1 MRYEEDV
8 EEGERRWSKPHVST
22 LSLHMLF
29 ELRGVLANAA
39 LLMDNEAKTF
49 EQVAGKRVRV
59 FVEIL

>member
-1 MRYEEDV
+1 M
-8 EEGERRWSKPHVST
+8 ST